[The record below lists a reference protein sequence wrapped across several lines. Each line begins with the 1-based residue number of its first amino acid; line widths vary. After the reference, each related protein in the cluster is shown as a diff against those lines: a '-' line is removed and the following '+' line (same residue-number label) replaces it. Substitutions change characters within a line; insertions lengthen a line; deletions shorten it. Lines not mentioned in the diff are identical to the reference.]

1 MFKSIKKF
9 IDDNEL
15 WDAEFFLA
23 ALGTNIAI
31 ALTAFLN
38 WKKVKKTV
46 YKSKETCYN
55 IHISNWIRSK

>member
-9 IDDNEL
+9 KDDNEL

-31 ALTAFLN
+31 VLTVFLN
-38 WKKVKKTV
+38 
-46 YKSKETCYN
+46 
-55 IHISNWIRSK
+55 

>member
-1 MFKSIKKF
+1 MFKAIKKF

-38 WKKVKKTV
+38 
-46 YKSKETCYN
+46 
-55 IHISNWIRSK
+55 